1 MVIIMDKM
9 IEYRRKWFGH
19 VMRKS
24 ESGVSVI
31 MQVYLER
38 IIGRREK
45 LYMNLQN
52 LLNENNSDYVIV
64 GMCKDDLGNFVEW

>member
-45 LYMNLQN
+45 LYMNL
-52 LLNENNSDYVIV
+52 
-64 GMCKDDLGNFVEW
+64 